1 MRTYASFRKLR
12 RRAPMAPVAW
22 CGCDLKNWS
31 LLLQD
36 AFNSWFCPKIGQPA
50 CACFPVCRIVPCTIK
65 PGGCPIRLISGAV
78 HGDPTAAEQ
87 ASGNQTSRRR
97 VQERWGELTVLGDA
111 GRIWLKSPGGVL
123 NDSAPHPRPR
133 RSRSPTSHHRRDVG
147 VDAKASVVRCDES
160 HKPAEIDSVCA
171 RPNRTAPW
179 EESV

>member
-12 RRAPMAPVAW
+12 RRGAGGGCRVVWARLEELVAIAPGRVQF
-22 CGCDLKNWS
+22 LV
-31 LLLQD
+31 
-36 AFNSWFCPKIGQPA
+36 CPKIGQPA